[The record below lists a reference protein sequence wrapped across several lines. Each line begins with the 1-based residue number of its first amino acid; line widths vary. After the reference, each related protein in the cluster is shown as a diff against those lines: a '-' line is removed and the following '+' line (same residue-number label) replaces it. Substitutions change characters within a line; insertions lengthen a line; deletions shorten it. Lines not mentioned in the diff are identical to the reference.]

1 MFRNGDPI
9 IIAVVRFSV
18 IGVKA
23 LHRIIKAFGA
33 GRFPIGEKKKSQDLF
48 FMFVENRREK
58 CIFWCNIIT
67 PLERDD
73 GTEGKTVSKKL

>member
-33 GRFPIGEKKKSQDLF
+33 GRFPIGEKKKVKIYFSCLWKIGEKNVF
-48 FMFVENRREK
+48 FGA
-58 CIFWCNIIT
+58 I
-67 PLERDD
+67 
-73 GTEGKTVSKKL
+73 